1 MVMFD
6 IIHDDY
12 YLKKG
17 IVETRASRWPFYLPL
32 PRPRLKPPLPR
43 PATFPLGGGDFG
55 LRASIRS
62 VQPVVICPLA
72 K

>member
-1 MVMFD
+1 MYT
-6 IIHDDY
+6 DDY

-17 IVETRASRWPFYLPL
+17 VETRTSARPFYLPL

-62 VQPVVICPLA
+62 VQPVVICPLT